1 MTKQDLKRMIVS
13 DLMPLNP
20 EKIIVFG
27 SLVKGKFIEG
37 KSDIDLLLVKQTSKK
52 MADRYSEAKL
62 ALTPKYPF
70 DIFTLTK
77 NELEEK
83 LAGSFFSGK

>member
-13 DLMPLNP
+13 DLMFLKP

-27 SLVKGKFIEG
+27 SLAKGKFIEG
-37 KSDIDLLLVKQTSKK
+37 QSDIDLLLVKETSKK
-52 MADRYSEAKL
+52 MADRYSEARL

-77 NELEEK
+77 DELEEK
-83 LAGSFFSGK
+83 LAENFFSGK